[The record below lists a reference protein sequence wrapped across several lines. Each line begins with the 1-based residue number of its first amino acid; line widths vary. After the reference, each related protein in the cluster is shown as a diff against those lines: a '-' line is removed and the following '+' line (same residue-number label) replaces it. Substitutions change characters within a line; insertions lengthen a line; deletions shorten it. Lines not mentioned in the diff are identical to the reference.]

1 MGCVALLSLL
11 NMQCNGVHELRF
23 MIKALLMETVI
34 VHRILE
40 RGRIQRANIVCVK
53 KKGSAMLL

>member
-1 MGCVALLSLL
+1 
-11 NMQCNGVHELRF
+11 
-23 MIKALLMETVI
+23 METVI